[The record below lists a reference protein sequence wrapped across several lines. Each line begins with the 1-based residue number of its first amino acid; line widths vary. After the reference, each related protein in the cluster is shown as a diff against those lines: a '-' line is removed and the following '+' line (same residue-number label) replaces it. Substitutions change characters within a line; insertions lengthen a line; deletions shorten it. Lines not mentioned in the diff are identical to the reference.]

1 MIIFLV
7 HQNKNNMKTRLK
19 MLLPIGACAIL
30 IAVIWHTPKE
40 EENMTVVREHIKMPK
55 VNVRTVVVSST
66 NKFLVKVK
74 PCQE

>member
-1 MIIFLV
+1 
-7 HQNKNNMKTRLK
+7 MKTRLK
-19 MLLPIGACAIL
+19 MLSPIVMSGLL

-40 EENMTVVREHIKMPK
+40 EENITVVREHIKMPK